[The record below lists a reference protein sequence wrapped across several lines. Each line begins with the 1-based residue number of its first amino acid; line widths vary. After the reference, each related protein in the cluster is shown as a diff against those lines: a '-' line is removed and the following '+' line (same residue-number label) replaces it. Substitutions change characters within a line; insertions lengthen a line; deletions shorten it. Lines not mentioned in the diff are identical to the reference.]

1 MFLRSSLFQGA
12 NSFFQ
17 YTVLVLTENDFFFL
31 FKSQFTVEP
40 SLSELN
46 GESTNAVSTIL
57 FGIIFIFA
65 GAK

>member
-1 MFLRSSLFQGA
+1 M
-12 NSFFQ
+12 
-17 YTVLVLTENDFFFL
+17 
-31 FKSQFTVEP
+31 EP

-57 FGIIFIFA
+57 FGIIFIFV